1 MSDKVLIGLT
11 IIIAGLLSLLL
22 NGCAKQPKE
31 SDYYCA
37 SNGYWYEK
45 TPSKIKILRDKENNP
60 LSCVDGKI
68 LEARF

>member
-1 MSDKVLIGLT
+1 MSDKILIGIT
-11 IIIAGLLSLLL
+11 IIIAAFLSLLL
-22 NGCAKQPKE
+22 NGCAKQPTE

-45 TPSKIKILRDKENNP
+45 TPSKFKILRDKEGTP
-60 LSCVDGKI
+60 LSCLDGKI